1 MAEFG
6 IDVIHVYGL
15 TEIYGPAL
23 LCEWK
28 HDEWDS
34 LSIQEQAT
42 IKARQGIRGL
52 TLEHV
57 DVVDPETRKP
67 VPRDGTAI
75 GEVVMQGNVVMKGY
89 LKNPSA
95 TAKEFRDGVFNSGDL
110 AVMHPDG
117 YIQLKDRSKDIIIS
131 GGENISTLEVES
143 LLLQHPKIL
152 ETAVVARPDE
162 KWGETPVA
170 WVVCRP
176 GETLTDEELYKWCRE
191 NMPRFMVPRTFVFE
205 SLDKV

>member
-1 MAEFG
+1 MGAF
-6 IDVIHVYGL
+6 
-15 TEIYGPAL
+15 
-23 LCEWK
+23 
-28 HDEWDS
+28 
-34 LSIQEQAT
+34 
-42 IKARQGIRGL
+42 QG
-52 TLEHV
+52 
-57 DVVDPETRKP
+57 
-67 VPRDGTAI
+67 
-75 GEVVMQGNVVMKGY
+75 
-89 LKNPSA
+89 
-95 TAKEFRDGVFNSGDL
+95 GVFNSGDL

-176 GETLTDEELYKWCRE
+176 GETLTDEEIYTWCRE
-191 NMPRFMVPRTFVFE
+191 SMPRYMVPRTFMFQ
-205 SLDKV
+205 SLDKVKTSTGKVQKHVLRAEAKTLAKPPMTITSAEDATQLRAKL